1 MKLVSYNPS
10 YRRVYIPV
18 FKPVDV
24 LAFIDPLSTKKYHLM
39 SFMFLHCY
47 NTVQN

>member
-1 MKLVSYNPS
+1 MKLLRYSLW

-24 LAFIDPLSTKKYHLM
+24 LAFIDPKLILVSLQKT
-39 SFMFLHCY
+39 
-47 NTVQN
+47 N